1 MGPKSTFNMTKSLL
15 ICLLAFVLAC
25 QCQSASNND
34 QCGILLDLRTDANVN
49 VGIVHL
55 TYDGDLIVDV
65 ELLDGIDI
73 DVMLDLHI
81 FLATL
86 LDIKLDLD
94 LNIGLLDAYEF
105 NIAEVND
112 RRMVGRIPLSVPCGV
127 TIRPRISANVLL
139 DAETIV
145 ASTGHVL
152 GDLNIDVDA
161 LVALNLGCECN
172 RDVAAPNLLGG
183 LVGGLLGEVG
193 GLLGGV
199 TGGLL

>member
-1 MGPKSTFNMTKSLL
+1 MTKFLL
-15 ICLLAFVLAC
+15 FCLLSFILAC
-25 QCQSASNND
+25 QCQSVSNNN
-34 QCGILLDLRTDANVN
+34 QCGVLLDLRTDADVK
-49 VGIVHL
+49 VGVVHL

-65 ELLDGIDI
+65 ELTAGVDV

-86 LDIKLDLD
+86 LDINLDID
-94 LNIGLLDAYEF
+94 LGINLLDAYEF
-105 NIAEVND
+105 NMPQVND

-145 ASTGHVL
+145 ASTGHIL